1 MEDRIDVD
9 VAIVGAGVA
18 GLWLA
23 NVFARR
29 SLAVAVCEAGAIGG
43 TQTAAAQGI
52 VHSGVKYRLGG
63 RGAAAARALESM
75 PARWRAALAGRG
87 DVDLRGVPI
96 LAEQLHLYCPAGWA
110 MPRAL
115 LAGAFFGAS
124 GSCASGG
131 RWTAAPSPYRRGLL
145 LPLRDF
151 VIDVPRLIG
160 RLAAPVRLRLVRA
173 DVAPQDIV
181 RAAGGV
187 AGIETAAG
195 VVRASAYVFA
205 AGAGNG
211 TLAVRAGFADVA
223 MVRRSLRQ
231 VSVRL
236 RQPPRLF
243 AHCLTRPF
251 GAMPD
256 LTITSHGRTL
266 YLGGRAATGGVGRSA
281 AAQLAA
287 VRRMLARAVP
297 TLDLAGAEFH
307 LHAVDRA
314 EPAWGDHRFEDVFVA
329 QRGNCL
335 LCWPGKLS
343 LAPRLGDAVA
353 ARLAHLQP
361 RADPWPGGAN
371 GELQWATPPY
381 DQPAVG
387 KT

>member
-23 NVFARR
+23 NMLARR
-29 SLAVAVCEAGAIGG
+29 SLAVAVCEAEGVGG

-52 VHSGVKYRLGG
+52 VHSGFRYALGERDG
-63 RGAAAARALESM
+63 TAARALKAM
-75 PARWRAALAGRG
+75 PARWRAALAGQG
-87 DVDLRGVPI
+87 DVDLHGVPI

-110 MPRAL
+110 LPRAL
-115 LAGAFFGAS
+115 AAGAWFA
-124 GSCASGG
+124 ASGG
-131 RWTAAPSPYRRGLL
+131 RWTAAPRPYRRGLL

-151 VIDVPRLIG
+151 VIDVPGLMRH
-160 RLAAPVRLRLVRA
+160 LAAPVRHRLIRA
-173 DVAPQDIV
+173 DIAPQNII
-181 RAAGGV
+181 RTAGGV

-211 TLAVRAGFADVA
+211 ALAARAGLGAVA
-223 MVRRSLRQ
+223 MVRRPLRQ
-231 VSVRL
+231 VSVLL

-243 AHCLTRPF
+243 AHCVTRPF

-266 YLGGRAATGGVGRSA
+266 YLGGRAATVVRGRSA

-287 VRRMLARAVP
+287 ARRLLAKTMP
-297 TLDLAGAEFH
+297 TLDLAGAEFR

-314 EPAWGDHRFEDVFVA
+314 EPARGGHRQGDVFVA

-343 LAPRLGDAVA
+343 LAPRLGDVAA

-361 RADPWPGGAN
+361 RPNPWLGDGN
-371 GELQWATPPY
+371 GDLGWATPPY
-381 DQPAVG
+381 HLRPAAG
-387 KT
+387 TA

>member
-52 VHSGVKYRLGG
+52 VHSGFKYRLGG
-63 RGAAAARALESM
+63 RGAAAAGALESM
-75 PARWRAALAGRG
+75 PARWRAALAGQG
-87 DVDLRGVPI
+87 DVDLRGVPV

-124 GSCASGG
+124 GG
-131 RWTAAPSPYRRGLL
+131 RWAAAPRPYRRGLL
-145 LPLRDF
+145 LPLQDF
-151 VIDVPRLIG
+151 VIDVPKLIG

-211 TLAVRAGFADVA
+211 ALAARAGFADVA
-223 MVRRSLRQ
+223 MVRRPLRQ

-256 LTITSHGRTL
+256 LTITSHGQTL

-287 VRRMLARAVP
+287 VRRMLARTVP
-297 TLDLAGAEFH
+297 TLDLAGAKFR

-314 EPAWGDHRFEDVFVA
+314 EPARGGHRFEDVFVA

-343 LAPRLGDAVA
+343 LAPRLGDVVG

-361 RADPWPGGAN
+361 RTDPWPGGAN

>member
-52 VHSGVKYRLGG
+52 VHSGFKYRLGG
-63 RGAAAARALESM
+63 RGTAAAGALEPM
-75 PARWRAALAGRG
+75 PARWRAALAGQG
-87 DVDLRGVPI
+87 DVDLRGVPV

-131 RWTAAPSPYRRGLL
+131 RWAAAPSPYRRGLL

-181 RAAGGV
+181 RGAGGV

-211 TLAVRAGFADVA
+211 ALAVRAGFADVA
-223 MVRRSLRQ
+223 MVRRPLRQ
-231 VSVRL
+231 ASVRL

-287 VRRMLARAVP
+287 VRRMLARTVP
-297 TLDLAGAEFH
+297 TLDLAGAEFR

-314 EPAWGDHRFEDVFVA
+314 EPAWGGHRFEDVFVA